1 MATGGK
7 TWKLSN
13 HFFSDREKRTLC
25 CQQIV
30 HERTQNT
37 NIAIFSFTA
46 ASKELQK
53 TFRGVVKNG
62 YFTVRLIVRGV
73 GVSPMGPDRKEM

>member
-1 MATGGK
+1 MVCLATGGK

-13 HFFSDREKRTLC
+13 HFFSDGEKRTLC

-37 NIAIFSFTA
+37 NIAIFSFTV
-46 ASKELQK
+46 ASKELQIQK
-53 TFRGVVKNG
+53 TFRGVVKKRIFYG
-62 YFTVRLIVRGV
+62 QAGQ
-73 GVSPMGPDRKEM
+73 G